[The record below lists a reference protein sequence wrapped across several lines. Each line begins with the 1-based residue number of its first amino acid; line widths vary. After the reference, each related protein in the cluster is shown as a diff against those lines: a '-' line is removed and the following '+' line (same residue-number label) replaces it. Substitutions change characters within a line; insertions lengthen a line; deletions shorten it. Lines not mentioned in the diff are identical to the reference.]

1 MSETPRSTPPRITP
15 DMTVADVLL
24 LLRDDPNARPE
35 NARVEVVDVNNTP
48 IADLFL
54 SDPGLH
60 DELSGAKE
68 VQQRLLPGV
77 VPKVPGWDF
86 AGRYRPAGPVGG
98 DYWSVKYYREE
109 NIVTCKL
116 ADVTGH
122 GIAAAILV
130 AAVKF
135 VSGVLFRHSPT
146 PAAVME
152 RTNHSLLRETSPD
165 RLATMIY
172 AWISPQTRR
181 IRLVNAGHAPA
192 FVVRGASGLVE
203 DIPPTGPL
211 LGLIETTYDEVTYTL
226 APGDLLF
233 FCSDGVAEAGN
244 PERFGDARV
253 KEIVRTHRGET
264 AEQIASAVFTA
275 AEDCCGPPKDDMSL
289 LVIKATETKPAP
301 RPKTASAGATPV
313 PTAAA
318 RASRAAADPPPS

>member
-1 MSETPRSTPPRITP
+1 MPAETPRPLYPRVTP
-15 DMTVADVLL
+15 DKTVAQVLAL
-24 LLRDDPNARPE
+24 LGDTPNARAA
-35 NARVEVVDVNNTP
+35 NARVEVVDEDNTP

-54 SDPGLH
+54 VDPGLH
-60 DELSGAKE
+60 DDLSGAKE

-86 AGRYRPAGPVGG
+86 AGRYRPAGAVGG

-109 NIVTCKL
+109 NVVTCKL

-181 IRLVNAGHAPA
+181 VRLVNAGHAPA
-192 FVVRGASGLVE
+192 FLVRGASGVVK

-244 PERFGDARV
+244 PERFGDTRV
-253 KEIVRTHRGET
+253 KEIVRSHRKET
-264 AEQIASAVFTA
+264 ADQIAYAVFTA

-301 RPKTASAGATPV
+301 RPKTPPAAGTSPIN
-313 PTAAA
+313 PRNGT
-318 RASRAAADPPPS
+318 

>member
-1 MSETPRSTPPRITP
+1 LSLPADAPLPVSARITP
-15 DMTVADVLL
+15 DTTVAEVLAL
-24 LLRDDPNARPE
+24 LHDTY
-35 NARVEVVDVNNTP
+35 NARVEVVDAEGTP
-48 IADLFL
+48 LADLFL
-54 SDPGLH
+54 SDPGLR

-86 AGRYRPAGPVGG
+86 AGRYRPAGAVGG

-181 IRLVNAGHAPA
+181 VRLVNAGHAPA
-192 FVVRGASGLVE
+192 FIVRGAAGVVE

-233 FCSDGVAEAGN
+233 FCSDGVAESGN
-244 PERFGDARV
+244 PERFGDVRV
-253 KEIVRTHRGET
+253 KEIVRLHRKET
-264 AEQIASAVFTA
+264 AEQIAQAVFTA
-275 AEDCCGPPKDDMSL
+275 ASDCSGPSKDDMSL
-289 LVIKATETKPAP
+289 LVIKATESKPAP
-301 RPKTASAGATPV
+301 RARSSSAEGAPLV
-313 PTAAA
+313 APAPT
-318 RASRAAADPPPS
+318 RAGRTAADPPAS

>member
-1 MSETPRSTPPRITP
+1 LPADARLPVSARITP
-15 DMTVADVLL
+15 DTTVAEVLAL
-24 LLRDDPNARPE
+24 LHDTY
-35 NARVEVVDVNNTP
+35 NARVEVVDAEGTP
-48 IADLFL
+48 LADLFL
-54 SDPGLH
+54 SDPGLR

-86 AGRYRPAGPVGG
+86 AGRYRPAGAVGG

-181 IRLVNAGHAPA
+181 VRLVNAGHAPA
-192 FVVRGASGLVE
+192 FIVRGAAGVVE

-233 FCSDGVAEAGN
+233 FCSDGVAESGN
-244 PERFGDARV
+244 PERFGDMHV
-253 KEIVRTHRGET
+253 KEIVRLHRKET
-264 AEQIASAVFTA
+264 AEQIAQAVFTA
-275 AEDCCGPPKDDMSL
+275 ASDCSGPSKDDMSL
-289 LVIKATETKPAP
+289 LVIKATESKPAP
-301 RPKTASAGATPV
+301 RARSSSAEGASLVAPA
-313 PTAAA
+313 PT
-318 RASRAAADPPPS
+318 RAVRTAADPSAS